1 MVCDV
6 WGRYRV
12 RGLEAGSATPESVAS
27 SELSAWRVADWA
39 EEAATP
45 LFALKFDVNAVMLDF
60 PTLPILPILGVMVIE
75 ELRLAWEFI

>member
-12 RGLEAGSATPESVAS
+12 RGLEAGCAILESIAS
-27 SELSAWRVADWA
+27 SELSAWRVADWV
-39 EEAATP
+39 EAAVIP
-45 LFALKFDVNAVMLDF
+45 LFTLKFDVDAAMPDF
-60 PTLPILPILGVMVIE
+60 PTLPILGVMVIE

>member
-12 RGLEAGSATPESVAS
+12 RGREAGSARPESVAS
-27 SELSAWRVADWA
+27 SELSAWRVAAWV

-45 LFALKFDVNAVMLDF
+45 LFALKFDVIVVILDF
-60 PTLPILPILGVMVIE
+60 PILPILGVMVIE